1 MSLNS
6 FIISFPFV
14 VKFSL
19 LTFCQYKVCFYNGTP
34 NGQSLCQNIFHVVSA
49 QQELAEAV
57 GVSRQTINSIEA
69 GRYVPSAVLALK
81 IAGYFGK
88 PVESVF
94 LLEDDD

>member
-1 MSLNS
+1 M
-6 FIISFPFV
+6 
-14 VKFSL
+14 
-19 LTFCQYKVCFYNGTP
+19 VCFYNGTP
-34 NGQSLCQNIFHVVSA
+34 NGQSLCQNVFHIVSA